1 MLLSTTTLQLSIF
14 YGKRYSL
21 FIFEKNMQLLNNQ
34 VILRNG
40 YLSYLRTRNGKSR
53 FHEMKLKEIR
63 DRKNM

>member
-1 MLLSTTTLQLSIF
+1 
-14 YGKRYSL
+14 
-21 FIFEKNMQLLNNQ
+21 MQLLNNQ